1 MRELDIGIAITG
13 CGSAT
18 PKQIMTNE
26 DLSYLVDTSDEWIYS
41 RTGIKERRLAT
52 NNLSLS
58 DLSAEAAIKGITM
71 AGLSPSDIDLIILA
85 TSTADDLFGSASKI
99 QNILKADNAV
109 AFDLTAACSGFV
121 FGLIT
126 AAQFIYSGVYQKVL
140 IIGGD
145 MLSRWVDWSD
155 RNTCVLFGDGAGAV
169 VCQRAVKNDHLLGF
183 AMYSDG
189 KQNESLNL
197 AYDFQTKFLKN
208 GMEINQG
215 NYQFVTMKGKEVYRF
230 AIEKVPEVI
239 EKALHKAKLTTND
252 IDWLILHQANQRI
265 IEVVARKLKIPPEK
279 VISNISK
286 YGNTSAASIPLALD
300 EAVRSGKIKS
310 GDIVASSGFGAG
322 LTWGAVIF
330 RWTVEV

>member
-1 MRELDIGIAITG
+1 LRELDIGIAITG

-26 DLSYLVDTSDEWIYS
+26 DLSSLVDTSDEWIYS

-265 IEVVARKLKIPPEK
+265 IEVVARKLKIPSEK